1 MYSLPEEIDLLAFT
15 AEYDLD
21 APKCFWFEILDSQV
35 SVDNESQSR
44 KLTRS

>member
-1 MYSLPEEIDLLAFT
+1 MYPLPEEVDLLALT

-44 KLTRS
+44 KLAGS